1 MMNSANTEESIYLS
15 RRDTESPLAS
25 YALYPFELDGETWPS
40 VEHYYQGMKFE
51 QQSLRD
57 QIISAADALEA
68 NKIADKN
75 KRKIRKDWKKRKK
88 LMMTRALYTMF
99 KTHSDA
105 ENKLLSTGTNKLVE
119 NSQYDYY
126 WGCGRDLR
134 GDNRYGQI
142 LMEIRNKLKEALNKS
157 G

>member
-1 MMNSANTEESIYLS
+1 MINSANAEESIYLS

-25 YALYPFELDGETWPS
+25 YALYRFELDGETWPS

-51 QQSLRD
+51 ERELRD
-57 QIISAADALEA
+57 QIINAADALEA

-75 KRKIRKDWKKRKK
+75 KRKIRKDWKKIRK

-99 KTHSDA
+99 KTHSYA
-105 ENKLLSTGTNKLVE
+105 ANKLLSTETNKLVE

-142 LMEIRNKLKEALNKS
+142 LMDIRHKLRE
-157 G
+157 